1 MKRPAPTINDKPV
14 LDEASFQQLL
24 SAAFV
29 LQRHNERQLSG
40 SEPEAGY
47 SKTLATILEIQEHVR
62 SRRLDMRATAVMI
75 ARRVREI
82 TAASGSAVGIVDD
95 GHLEYYAASGSAS
108 SESGARASFDASL
121 SEECLRKGQLLQC
134 PDAEID
140 PLLNP
145 ELCRTLRVK
154 AFLAAPIMCEGKV
167 SGALELHFPQ
177 PNSIDEHDVRTCRVL
192 AALLGDVLA
201 RDLRGETEAS
211 SEHVPSKSSAPDR
224 AAMLAALER
233 IKPQLERLVKP
244 AVAATPAPIPEVAPE
259 PASQPVSQPVAEPA
273 TLPVEPEV
281 FCTSCGYRLGKEE
294 SLCGLCGAAQPSKP
308 AADPEPPAT
317 ATSPWS
323 SLWDM
328 QRTAEQK
335 ADADSLHHTADAPAA
350 EHDPLEVLPSEMEKV
365 VAHFAQHPEETDI
378 SKVPRVSS
386 EVATTTAA
394 LPAPFSAPPASFSA
408 MDPVAEEELPLPAF
422 TSEAD
427 LDGKLEQ
434 TRKQHL
440 EDYPDFSADM
450 EADEPTDESLQSE
463 ARARELLEEE
473 PSAGAGLAQMWH
485 TQRANVY
492 LGAAVLLLI
501 AALFGWGSPDA
512 PSANSSSPAP
522 ATAQQ
527 MAPPQPELSLFDK
540 MLIGLG
546 LAEAPSPPVNMGK
559 PEIRVWID
567 THTALY
573 YCPGSELYGKTPG
586 GRFTTQGDA
595 QQDQF
600 EPASRRVCQ

>member
-40 SEPEAGY
+40 SEPETGY

-62 SRRLDMRATAVMI
+62 SRRLDLRATAVMI

-82 TAASGSAVGIVDD
+82 TAASGSAVGIIDE
-95 GHLEYYAASGSAS
+95 GHLQYYAASGSAS
-108 SESGARASFDASL
+108 SESGARVSFDSSL
-121 SEECLRKGQLLQC
+121 AEECLRSGQLLQC
-134 PDAEID
+134 LDAEID

-145 ELCRTLRVK
+145 ELCRTLKVK
-154 AFLAAPIMCEGKV
+154 AFLAAPIMYDGKV
-167 SGALELHFPQ
+167 SGVLELHFPQ

-192 AALLGDVLA
+192 AALLGDVLG
-201 RDLRGETEAS
+201 RDLRGETETT
-211 SEHVPSKSSAPDR
+211 SETVPSKSSAPDR

-244 AVAATPAPIPEVAPE
+244 PVAATPAPIPAVT
-259 PASQPVSQPVAEPA
+259 SEPA
-273 TLPVEPEV
+273 TVPAAPTATPPAEPEV
-281 FCTSCGYRLGKEE
+281 FCTACGYRLGREE
-294 SLCGLCGAAQPSKP
+294 SLCGLCGAARPSEH
-308 AADPEPPAT
+308 AAEAETPSA
-317 ATSPWS
+317 SPWS

-328 QRTAEQK
+328 QRAAEQK
-335 ADADSLHHTADAPAA
+335 ADTAPLHHAMDAPAT

-378 SKVPRVSS
+378 SKVARVPS
-386 EVATTTAA
+386 EIATTPA
-394 LPAPFSAPPASFSA
+394 LPAAFSEPPASLTA

-440 EDYPDFSADM
+440 EDYPDFSAEM
-450 EADEPTDESLQSE
+450 EADELAEESLQSD
-463 ARARELLEEE
+463 AGALELLEEE
-473 PSAGAGLAQMWH
+473 PPAGAGLAQTWRA
-485 TQRANVY
+485 QRANVY
-492 LGAAVLLLI
+492 LGLAVLLLI
-501 AALFGWGSPDA
+501 AVLSGWGAPDA
-512 PSANSSSPAP
+512 PPATSASAAPAP
-522 ATAQQ
+522 AQQ
-527 MAPPQPELSLFDK
+527 AAPAQPELTLFDR
-540 MLIGLG
+540 MMIGLG
-546 LAEAPSPPVNMGK
+546 LAEAPAAPVNKGK

-573 YCPGSELYGKTPG
+573 YCPGSELYGKTLG

-600 EPASRRVCQ
+600 EPASRRVCE

>member
-40 SEPEAGY
+40 SEPETGY

-62 SRRLDMRATAVMI
+62 SRRLDVRATAVMI

-82 TAASGSAVGIVDD
+82 TAASGSAIGIIDE

-108 SESGARASFDASL
+108 SESGARVSFDSSL
-121 SEECLRKGQLLQC
+121 AEECVRTGQLLQC

-145 ELCRTLRVK
+145 ELCRTLKVK
-154 AFLAAPIMCEGKV
+154 SFLAAPIMCDGKV
-167 SGALELHFPQ
+167 SGVLELHFPR
-177 PNSIDEHDVRTCRVL
+177 PNSIDEYDVRTCRVL
-192 AALLGDVLA
+192 AALLGDVLG
-201 RDLRGETEAS
+201 RDLRGETETS
-211 SEHVPSKSSAPDR
+211 SESAPSKGSARDR

-244 AVAATPAPIPEVAPE
+244 PVAATPAAIPAVTSDESATATPMTTPPVTS
-259 PASQPVSQPVAEPA
+259 PA
-273 TLPVEPEV
+273 EPEV

-294 SLCGLCGAAQPSKP
+294 SLCGLCGAAQPSTP
-308 AADPEPPAT
+308 AAEPEPPAT

-335 ADADSLHHTADAPAA
+335 ADADPLHRATDTPAA

-365 VAHFAQHPEETDI
+365 VAHFAQHPEEADI

-386 EVATTTAA
+386 DETAPPA
-394 LPAPFSAPPASFSA
+394 LPAPFSEPPAPFSS
-408 MDPVAEEELPLPAF
+408 MDPVAEEDLPLPAF

-434 TRKQHL
+434 TRKQRL
-440 EDYPDFSADM
+440 DDYPDFSAEM
-450 EADEPTDESLQSE
+450 EADELPEEALQS
-463 ARARELLEEE
+463 AASARELVEEQ
-473 PSAGAGLAQMWH
+473 PAGAGLAQIWH
-485 TQRANVY
+485 AHRANFY

-501 AALFGWGSPDA
+501 AVLSGWGTPDA
-512 PSANSSSPAP
+512 PSANSGSVAP
-522 ATAQQ
+522 ATTQQ
-527 MAPPQPELSLFDK
+527 MASPQPELSLFDK

-546 LAEAPSPPVNMGK
+546 LAEAPAPPVNMGK